1 MDKYEYRL
9 KTEEMLKCVAARD
22 FKKAETIADSIDW
35 RRVKSVSML
44 CTVSDIYD
52 ECRRYSDAREILFI
66 AYDRAPNSRKIIF
79 GLAELAIKTGDLDEA
94 SDCYDEFISVA
105 PKDGNQYV
113 LKYELSK
120 ARHEPIGKQ
129 IEALEEFKQ
138 VEYIE
143 RWAYELARLYEQAG
157 MTAKCIEE
165 CDDLVLWFSE
175 GKYVRKA
182 LDLKKKYKPLTPLQA
197 EKYTMSVNS
206 KEEPSESQ
214 REASLLLDEGRKM
227 AERSRQDAPSE
238 PQAVQEEPETA
249 SEEPQNEPADEDIV
263 IDSSKSVFDIAETYD
278 RSHPEDTVQPSAQSA
293 PDAGETIKIPDI
305 DLSQYVKMPETEYAE
320 VPSSDTGVPET
331 EVPETE
337 VTGTEQEMPDEAAAP
352 EESSGLKT
360 EFAEDISDKVR
371 EMQER
376 AREEA
381 RKLEAERKA
390 AAEASRIAE
399 EKAAREAEAEA
410 VQREEAARK
419 NREEQEAAR
428 QAEVARREEA
438 ARREDEEEEERAA
451 AEEAAKCA
459 AEEEA
464 AKRALE
470 EEAAKRAAEEEAA
483 KRAAEEEAMR
493 VKAEDIDVK
502 PVKVGV
508 YDTMNMQAEIA
519 RGMAEIM
526 AKEKNGT
533 TSAKPDQLEEA
544 TEELENIAQKEPAA
558 NLAEDSDGQMS
569 LTEGRKSSQTEK
581 QITGQMNIEDILSQ
595 WEEKQH
601 AMEETLEA
609 GKKQYEEEMRERD
622 AALKAI
628 NAPVNIIPDDI
639 QRILDEIE
647 SDENSDDSQ
656 KLKAKVNTA
665 AETDSGTEPETAAE
679 AGNSHPSPVSSLE
692 TEDEPEQTV
701 KKPADT
707 QNFEVG
713 SIAAALENMA
723 EAKPDDSEPDKN
735 SALSEAPDSKEEP
748 EPKAEPAAA
757 VNPTKSIYEK
767 TAAPN
772 ETFSGNPDETQGGLT
787 LEEKFDLEAQSRV
800 GTEAGLTEDEKRLFS
815 YFVPVRGMSEQL
827 VEVLK
832 NDRSFEHDGTSSTG
846 NLIVIGRKGSGKTVL
861 AVDVV
866 KAIQKSRKMPSGKV
880 AIISAEALNNKDVPA
895 TVRKVHGG
903 SLIIENAGVMTPKTV
918 EALNMAMT
926 TQTENLLIVLEDQRH
941 PLSELLAKN
950 SNFAQKFTSH
960 LEVPIFINDEL
971 VTFGQAY
978 AKEHG
983 YRIDEM
989 GILALYSR
997 IDAMQREDHAVTV
1010 AEVKDIMDEAFV
1022 KSKRNSM
1029 KRTMTN
1035 LFKNHDKSE
1044 RILLMEEDFTR

>member
-1 MDKYEYRL
+1 
-9 KTEEMLKCVAARD
+9 MLKCVAARD

-143 RWAYELARLYEQAG
+143 RWAYELAKLYEQAG

-197 EKYTMSVNS
+197 EKYTMSANS
-206 KEEPSESQ
+206 KDEPSESQ
-214 REASLLLDEGRKM
+214 REASLLLDEGRKLS
-227 AERSRQDAPSE
+227 ERNKQDIPEEPHEDLPE
-238 PQAVQEEPETA
+238 PQ
-249 SEEPQNEPADEDIV
+249 SEPADEDVV
-263 IDSSKSVFDIAETYD
+263 IDSSRPVIDMAETYD
-278 RSHPEDTVQPSAQSA
+278 RSHPEEQVRSDVQSA
-293 PDAGETIKIPDI
+293 PDAGETVKIPDI
-305 DLSQYVKMPETEYAE
+305 DLSGYDLKPQEQESTYEAAPEAESETEE
-320 VPSSDTGVPET
+320 P
-331 EVPETE
+331 EVPEAE
-337 VTGTEQEMPDEAAAP
+337 EPEAP
-352 EESSGLKT
+352 ETDTVDGFGMQEEQPELKT

-376 AREEA
+376 ARAEA
-381 RKLEAERKA
+381 IRLEAERKA

-399 EKAAREAEAEA
+399 EKAAREAEAA
-410 VQREEAARK
+410 RLEEIAKTRK
-419 NREEQEAAR
+419 EQEADR
-428 QAEVARREEA
+428 QAEIARREAA
-438 ARREDEEEEERAA
+438 ARREDEEAEERAA
-451 AEEAAKCA
+451 AEA
-459 AEEEA
+459 EEA
-464 AKRALE
+464 AKRT
-470 EEAAKRAAEEEAA
+470 AEEEAEKAEAADKTDQDDASDDVAA
-483 KRAAEEEAMR
+483 KIN
-493 VKAEDIDVK
+493 AEDIDVK
-502 PVKVGV
+502 PVRVGV

-526 AKEKNGT
+526 AREEDKQDSGI
-533 TSAKPDQLEEA
+533 PQQLEEA
-544 TEELENIAQKEPAA
+544 TEDLESIVKAEPEAKETVPAEKE
-558 NLAEDSDGQMS
+558 NVPVEKAEAPEEKAPEEKAAAPVSKLVEDNDGQLS
-569 LTEGRKSSQTEK
+569 LTEEPKSSQLEK

-601 AMEETLEA
+601 AVEKTLEA
-609 GKKQYEEEMRERD
+609 SKKQYEEEMREHD

-647 SDENSDDSQ
+647 ADDHTEEPQ
-656 KLKAKVNTA
+656 KPEAEEKTA
-665 AETDSGTEPETAAE
+665 ESEAAAQE
-679 AGNSHPSPVSSLE
+679 EQVTLPADNSLE
-692 TEDEPEQTV
+692 TDDEPEQTE
-701 KKPADT
+701 KKLADT

-713 SIAAALENMA
+713 SIAAALESMT
-723 EAKPDDSEPDKN
+723 EDEKEDSEPQT
-735 SALSEAPDSKEEP
+735 EP
-748 EPKAEPAAA
+748 EPAVNPEPA
-757 VNPTKSIYEK
+757 NPTKSIYEK

-800 GTEAGLTEDEKRLFS
+800 GTEAGLSEEEKRLFS

-832 NDRSFEHDGTSSTG
+832 NDRSYDHDGTSSMG

-880 AIISAEALNNKDVPA
+880 AIISADALNNKDVPG
-895 TVRKVHGG
+895 TIRKVHGG
-903 SLIIENAGVMTPKTV
+903 SLIIENAGAMNPKTV

-926 TQTENLLIVLEDQRH
+926 TQTGDLLIVLEDQRH
-941 PLSELLAKN
+941 PMSDLLAKN
-950 SNFAQKFTSH
+950 GNFAQKFTSH